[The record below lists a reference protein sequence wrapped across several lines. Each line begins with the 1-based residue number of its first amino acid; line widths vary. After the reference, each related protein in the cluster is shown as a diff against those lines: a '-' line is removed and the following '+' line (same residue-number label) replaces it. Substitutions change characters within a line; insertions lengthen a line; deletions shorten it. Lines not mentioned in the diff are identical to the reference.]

1 MAEQTLQPTP
11 RNKLL
16 GIIADALSATSS
28 PQRTQQMQGMAQMLG
43 IPALAKTANT
53 LSYGGSLTSGKGM
66 TTQLTPET
74 KDALSVLL
82 ENLPVPSGKAAAAVG
97 GAGIIAPATKEIAST
112 LNIEKIVDRVM
123 NMAREGKSW
132 WKIGTESE
140 KALREARNPGGALS
154 IFIGPEGIP
163 RIKIDPAVASIAKS
177 APVKEMQDAYG
188 KLVKLAPEMQAQGQD
203 WLGPEIPLSDILM
216 HPSLYDISPGA
227 RTATVQH
234 NLMFD
239 LTGGGAGYV
248 PSTNTIQLGST
259 QAGPA
264 RIANDPMGYLLETL
278 LHEPTH
284 IIQAENKLRG
294 GGAPTADSV
303 RQALN
308 EALSKGS
315 YRSPAEI
322 QQLQD
327 YLTKI
332 EAMPDSAR
340 KQSMLDNLYM
350 SNYGEWEAR
359 QASQYGRSLPMY
371 NEKGATY

>member
-1 MAEQTLQPTP
+1 MTEAELRPTP

-16 GIIADALSATSS
+16 GMIADVLSAASS
-28 PQRTQQMQGMAQMLG
+28 PQRTQQMQGISKMLG
-43 IPALAKTANT
+43 IPALANTANT

-82 ENLPVPSGKAAAAVG
+82 ENIPVPSGKAAAAVG
-97 GAGIIAPATKEIAST
+97 GAGIIAPATKEIASA
-112 LNIEKIVDRVM
+112 LNIEKIVDRVI
-123 NMAREGKSW
+123 NMASEGKSW

-163 RIKIDPAVASIAKS
+163 RIKIDPAVARIAKS
-177 APVKEMQDAYG
+177 APFKEFTNPGDNYVRLG
-188 KLVKLAPEMQAQGQD
+188 KELTSGGEV
-203 WLGPEIPLSDILM
+203 PLSDVLL
-216 HPSLYDISPGA
+216 HPSLYEISPGA
-227 RTATVQH
+227 RNAVIRH
-234 NLMFD
+234 NPMLD
-239 LTGGGAGYV
+239 LSGPGQAAVSTDAAGR
-248 PSTNTIQLGST
+248 SIINLGVEQS
-259 QAGPA
+259 GPA
-264 RIANDPMGYLLETL
+264 RISNDPMGYLLETL

-284 IIQAENKLRG
+284 IIQKENMLRG
-294 GGAPTADSV
+294 GGGPTVDSV
-303 RQALN
+303 RQTLN

-332 EAMPDSAR
+332 EAMPDSER
-340 KQSMLDNLYM
+340 KQSMLHNLYM